1 MSNWPAPHHGMVSE
15 YQASGV
21 PFVTSSAT
29 NEVGTSAVRV
39 SFPFVTRW
47 VEVFN
52 TDSAVADTI
61 RVGFT
66 SNGVLGVGATNA
78 NYLILSGGQNT
89 GRLELKCAEMYFR
102 QHGASASSFSLIA
115 GLTNVPI
122 NQFFTM
128 SGSNGVAGVG

>member
-29 NEVGTSAVRV
+29 NEVATTPVSV

-47 VEVFN
+47 IEVFN
-52 TDSAVADTI
+52 TDSTAADTI

-66 SNGVLGVGATNA
+66 SNGVKNVPDA

-89 GRLELKCAEMYFR
+89 GRLELKCNQLWFR
-102 QHGASASSFSLIA
+102 QHGLSPTSFTLIA
-115 GLTNVPI
+115 GLTNVPQ
-122 NQFFTM
+122 NQFFVMT
-128 SGSNGVAGVG
+128 GSNGVAGVG